1 MFIKRHRPAPIKGS
15 ASAISREGTVREAPF
30 TGLPQIQAACPWL
43 ISERHGVTLE
53 LPEAHILL
61 CSFLTVVSGELKQSN
76 GNQTNLYFL
85 QRELFLPALSLLIG
99 ALLWPIHVVSSF
111 LSV

>member
-15 ASAISREGTVREAPF
+15 ASGISREGTVWKAPF
-30 TGLPQIQAACPWL
+30 TGLPQIQAVCPWL

-53 LPEAHILL
+53 LPEAHFLL
-61 CSFLTVVSGELKQSN
+61 RSLLTVVNGELKQSN

-85 QRELFLPALSLLIG
+85 QRVFLPALSLLID
-99 ALLWPIHVVSSF
+99 ALLWPIHIVSSF